1 MSDLDTRDRNNS
13 VIRFPLD
20 DRPIERN
27 MENPSK
33 PPRRRRRRW
42 GGRLFALVGFVL
54 LGGGV
59 ALGALGH
66 YSRQQQVLATA
77 KQERD
82 FVPSLRVAA
91 VEPSP
96 STISVTLPGTTA
108 AFAAANIY
116 ARATGY
122 IAKRNVDIGD
132 RVKEGDLLAQLAVPE
147 LDDQISQNEA
157 TLDQLK
163 SALEHAGANRTLAQE
178 TWDRDRPL
186 VRDGWATQHQGDI
199 DVQTLKAQEANVAI
213 AQHNVAAQEKLLQ
226 TLRQNREYALV
237 VAPFDGVITQ
247 RNVDVG
253 SLVQGNATG
262 GTFMFEIMQKDVIR
276 VWVYVPQDAAFG
288 VAPGID
294 AIVRVPELPD
304 RELPGKVTRIADAQQ
319 SGTRTLLTEIDLP
332 NPDGALRS
340 GVYCMVELKI
350 PRRKPSF
357 IVPADAIIF
366 NRNGLQVAVINDAK
380 AEIRKVRVTRD
391 FGTRVE
397 VDAGVKSG
405 DQVILNPPVN
415 LVNGSKVEVR
425 RRDAVVTN

>member
-1 MSDLDTRDRNNS
+1 MSDLDTRDQDNPVIQFPRDYRPSDRSTENAAKPHRRN
-13 VIRFPLD
+13 
-20 DRPIERN
+20 
-27 MENPSK
+27 
-33 PPRRRRRRW
+33 RRRW
-42 GGRLFALVGFVL
+42 GGLLFALGGFLL

-59 ALGALGH
+59 ALGALGD
-66 YSRQQQVLATA
+66 YSRRHQVLATA
-77 KQERD
+77 EQERD
-82 FVPSLRVAA
+82 FVPSLRVTA

-122 IAKRNVDIGD
+122 IDKRNVDIGD
-132 RVKEGDLLAQLAVPE
+132 RVKEGELLAQLAVPE

-157 TLDQLK
+157 MLNQLK
-163 SALEHAGANRTLAQE
+163 SALDQAEANRKLAQQ

-199 DVQTLKAQEANVAI
+199 DVQTLKAQEANVAA
-213 AQHNVAAQEKLLQ
+213 AQHNVAAQEKLLE
-226 TLRQNREYALV
+226 TLHQNRDYALV

-262 GTFMFEIMQKDVIR
+262 GTFMFEIMQKNVIR

-288 VAPGID
+288 VAPGVD

-350 PRRKPSF
+350 PRGTPSF
-357 IVPADAIIF
+357 TVPADAIIF
-366 NRNGLQVAVINDAK
+366 NHNGLQVAVVNDAK
-380 AEIRKVRVTRD
+380 VEIRKVRVARD

-397 VDAGVKSG
+397 VDTGVKAG
-405 DQVILNPPVN
+405 EQVILNPPVN
-415 LVNGSKVEVR
+415 LANGTRVQTRPSN
-425 RRDAVVTN
+425 VVAAN